1 MHRLPFN
8 EIRIHVGF
16 ALRGWSI
23 QLAIDNEAVLAL
35 GIGGLGEV
43 AQNHHVGPMHP
54 EYAELPPIKDLE
66 MALEQDQKDPNALHQ
81 LALHHV
87 LRENNAEAMDL
98 HMEGASDRSR
108 AAMEF
113 LEPIGFE
120 LYGQPTER
128 FKAAMGDM
136 SSLLQIHPTHKAG
149 FDRL

>member
-1 MHRLPFN
+1 MIPELDAAKPRTAFQHFYVD
-8 EIRIHVGF
+8 EAGTSVSIVHVF
-16 ALRGWSI
+16 A
-23 QLAIDNEAVLAL
+23 
-35 GIGGLGEV
+35 
-43 AQNHHVGPMHP
+43 
-54 EYAELPPIKDLE
+54 
-66 MALEQDQKDPNALHQ
+66 DPD
-81 LALHHV
+81 
-87 LRENNAEAMDL
+87 AMDL

-120 LYGQPTER
+120 LYGQPTDR